1 MELSDYPSLS
11 SKKKYLK
18 FSVSNFN
25 EASVAWWLT
34 SILKEDSNTIIYIG
48 KDEKEIRRI
57 QKNLLVF
64 HFIKQFSHL
73 QNDYIHVLNQS

>member
-48 KDEKEIRRI
+48 KDEKEISKGSQIGRVSSNPER
-57 QKNLLVF
+57 KN
-64 HFIKQFSHL
+64 
-73 QNDYIHVLNQS
+73 